1 MSFVSISTKNQ
12 RVLSCPTAVRS
23 ATGAL
28 VATVLLSSA
37 PVAVLA
43 HHGTT
48 VTYDHTKTIELTG
61 TVKQWDFIFPHPVLY
76 FDVTNSAGKVEHWGS
91 EVGANPAYY
100 MKDKRGG
107 VNRNS
112 IKPGD
117 KLKITC
123 HPHRTPTAKVC
134 LAKEVEVNGKLL
146 DALTF
151 KVPPPGKPATSQP
164 ATSQ

>member
-1 MSFVSISTKNQ
+1 MRSVFTSTKNPKVPS
-12 RVLSCPTAVRS
+12 RPVDTRS
-23 ATGAL
+23 ATRFLFVTA
-28 VATVLLSSA
+28 LLSAPLSA
-37 PVAVLA
+37 LA

-48 VTYDHTKTIELTG
+48 VTYDHTKTITLTG

-76 FDVTNSAGKVEHWGS
+76 FDVTNSEGKVEHWGS

-117 KLKITC
+117 KIKITC
-123 HPHRTPTAKVC
+123 QPHRNAGAKAC

-146 DALTF
+146 TGLSLTL
-151 KVPPPGKPATSQP
+151 PPSEKPVKSP
-164 ATSQ
+164 